1 MNICYRP
8 DSYQLKLLLKSG
20 SVFWMLTSLTS
31 KKKIN
36 FKVIFLFLIFEAIY
50 FPKLSPIFIGSSLC
64 LFRKYEIGFPISKM
78 FTLSYNG
85 RIRSF
90 WSLFQIKTFGITI
103 SILLKHFLLRILL
116 QTFSF
121 TTTISNSRRTLFSEN
136 CAQFLPARIL
146 PWEQV
151 VVGDIAMV
159 ISNSNCFLAGFD
171 ATEEWCIDIGYN
183 SCLGSKFGQKAHSL
197 IWGLSYDASGYFLT
211 GPAMPS
217 FESTN

>member
-1 MNICYRP
+1 MSI
-8 DSYQLKLLLKSG
+8 Q
-20 SVFWMLTSLTS
+20 
-31 KKKIN
+31 KIGN
-36 FKVIFLFLIFEAIY
+36 WVPHIE
-50 FPKLSPIFIGSSLC
+50 
-64 LFRKYEIGFPISKM
+64 
-78 FTLSYNG
+78 NG

-103 SILLKHFLLRILL
+103 SILLKHFLLRIL
-116 QTFSF
+116 QTFSY
-121 TTTISNSRRTLFSEN
+121 TTTISNSGRTLFYLLCPIFVGSG
-136 CAQFLPARIL
+136 LL

-171 ATEEWCIDIGYN
+171 ATEEWCIGIGYN
-183 SCLGSKFGQKAHSL
+183 PCLGSEFGQKADSL
-197 IWGLSYDASGYFLT
+197 IWGLSYDASGYYFLT